1 MSILN
6 KPIDASKFRPQLG
19 HVHASRLVM
28 LNPVTSMTLF
38 DVGVIDPVPKD
49 IEEYPEP
56 YATPFEPS
64 RGFVVSTP
72 EKLMRTPSKTPVV
85 PEAVK
90 I

>member
-1 MSILN
+1 MLNIL
-6 KPIDASKFRPQLG
+6 IDASKFRPQSG
-19 HVHASRLVM
+19 HVHVSAFVT

-49 IEEYPEP
+49 VEEYPEP

-72 EKLMRTPSKTPVV
+72 EKLMMTPSKYPEV
-85 PEAVK
+85 EAVK